1 MVPPELVRQVE
12 AILGAKTS
20 ILYGQTETS
29 PVVTQTR
36 IDDEFVDTT
45 ETIGQ
50 PLPCTNVSIRNIV
63 DNNIV
68 PISVVGEICIRGY
81 CNMLAY
87 NENPKATSQTIDSS
101 GWLHTGDI
109 GCMDSRGYLKVTGRL
124 KDMIIR
130 GGENLFPVEIENR
143 LLEHPQIME
152 VAVLGVSD
160 KKWGEVVV
168 AFMRVSFEAPKVD
181 ELVIFCREKLSP
193 QKTPKHWV
201 FVDEWP
207 LTGSGKIQ
215 KFALREKFEAGGFA
229 LVSR

>member
-1 MVPPELVRQVE
+1 
-12 AILGAKTS
+12 
-20 ILYGQTETS
+20 
-29 PVVTQTR
+29 
-36 IDDEFVDTT
+36 
-45 ETIGQ
+45 
-50 PLPCTNVSIRNIV
+50 
-63 DNNIV
+63 
-68 PISVVGEICIRGY
+68 
-81 CNMLAY
+81 
-87 NENPKATSQTIDSS
+87 
-101 GWLHTGDI
+101 
-109 GCMDSRGYLKVTGRL
+109 MDSRGYLKVTGRL

-181 ELVIFCREKLSP
+181 ELVVFCREKLSP
-193 QKTPKHWV
+193 QKTPKYWV

-215 KFALREKFEAGGFA
+215 KFTLREKFEAGGFA
-229 LVSR
+229 VASR